1 MNKIEL
7 KSVDLTNLK
16 DVCKLIEIG
25 LANSG
30 NIIDEMEGPEYFYVR
45 VDTSKNMAI
54 PYNDDKD
61 LSLMEQ
67 FTNADYA
74 GIYETYIEWQSFE
87 GMYSIYPIDENQDWN
102 LEFHGSSLEDESGEI
117 TEDNKD
123 KIMEVINPKSLYKL
137 ANEVL
142 QACR

>member
-1 MNKIEL
+1 LDN
-7 KSVDLTNLK
+7 S
-16 DVCKLIEIG
+16 
-25 LANSG
+25 ANV
-30 NIIDEMEGPEYFYVR
+30 IDEMGGPDYFFIR
-45 VDTSKNMAI
+45 VDTSENMAI
-54 PYNDDKD
+54 PCNDNKE

-87 GMYSIYPIDENQDWN
+87 GMYSISSIDDKREWSLD
-102 LEFHGSSLEDESGEI
+102 FHGGSLEDESGEI
-117 TEDNKD
+117 NESDID
-123 KIMEVINPKSLYKL
+123 KITEVINPKSLFKL

>member
-16 DVCKLIEIG
+16 DVCKLIEIR

-30 NIIDEMEGPEYFYVR
+30 NIIDEMDGPEDFYVR

-117 TEDNKD
+117 TEDNKN

>member
-1 MNKIEL
+1 M
-7 KSVDLTNLK
+7 D
-16 DVCKLIEIG
+16 
-25 LANSG
+25 
-30 NIIDEMEGPEYFYVR
+30 GPEYFYVR

-67 FTNADYA
+67 YTNADYA

-87 GMYSIYPIDENQDWN
+87 GGYSVYPIDENQDWN
-102 LEFHGSSLEDESGEI
+102 LEFQGSSLEDESGEI
-117 TEDNKD
+117 TEENKN